1 MWFRRE
7 EVLMMEIK
15 MFSKHVTKNLS
26 AYCQGELPPEESRQ
40 FAEHLISCSK
50 CRKEFEEI
58 KLGIKLA
65 EHLPQLS
72 APDYLWTELEPL
84 LDKQTR
90 GQLRP
95 VTNRRPFV
103 AAWQTQFAA
112 IAAVVL
118 LVASLGIFWA
128 YKNRAVP
135 AALPSWEV
143 ARLDGTPRIGS
154 AGISSKGHLAVGQ
167 WLETDGNSRAQI
179 AVESIGQVEIDPNTR
194 VRLVLTQPTEHR
206 LELAHGKMS
215 ARIWAP
221 PRLFFVDTPSAVA
234 ADLGCAYTL
243 EVDDAGASLLRVTS
257 GWVALQLK
265 DRESMVPAG
274 AACQTRPGIGP
285 GTPYFEDASES
296 FRHALAKIDFERDAT
311 ASAKSDALKVL
322 LAEDRPRDTLTLWHL
337 LSRVDGHDRLR
348 VYEEMAGFVA
358 PPDGVTREGVLELNQ
373 QMLELW
379 RDKLEMKWGENAGV
393 SKSVAEAFWKVRN
406 GDNRTVAKP
415 RAK

>member
-7 EVLMMEIK
+7 EVLMTEIK

-26 AYCQGELPPEESRQ
+26 AYCQGELTPEESRQ
-40 FAEHLISCSK
+40 FAEHLISCSQ

-65 EHLPQLS
+65 EQLPQLS

-84 LDKQTR
+84 LHKQTR

-95 VTNRRPFV
+95 ITKHRPFA

-154 AGISSKGHLAVGQ
+154 AGISNKGQLGVGQ
-167 WLETDGNSRAQI
+167 WLETDGNSRAKI

-243 EVDDAGASLLRVTS
+243 EVDDQGVGLLHVTS
-257 GWVALQLK
+257 GWVSLQLK

-274 AACQTRPGIGP
+274 ATCATRPGTGP
-285 GTPYFEDASES
+285 GTPYFDDASEK
-296 FRHALAKIDFERDAT
+296 FRLALWKLDFGH
-311 ASAKSDALKVL
+311 VI
-322 LAEDRPRDTLTLWHL
+322 
-337 LSRVDGHDRLR
+337 VDVPDLHDPL
-348 VYEEMAGFVA
+348 
-358 PPDGVTREGVLELNQ
+358 
-373 QMLELW
+373 
-379 RDKLEMKWGENAGV
+379 
-393 SKSVAEAFWKVRN
+393 
-406 GDNRTVAKP
+406 
-415 RAK
+415 